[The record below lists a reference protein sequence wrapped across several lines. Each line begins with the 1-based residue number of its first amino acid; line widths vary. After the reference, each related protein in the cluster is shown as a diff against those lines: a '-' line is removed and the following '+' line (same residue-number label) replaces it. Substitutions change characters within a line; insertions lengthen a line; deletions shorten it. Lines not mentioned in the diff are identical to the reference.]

1 MVLFG
6 PKPILLP
13 QDFGTELGSQGGAAG
28 IYDIWRLQFKRCA
41 ELDEAARLRLTVA
54 GVIREHPRFFPGPSV
69 NFGYLIGTRQAYY
82 SRFFRIS
89 RHPRKTKSAFPL
101 VFALFAALMED
112 AKHSGAL
119 IALVESLGIGRE

>member
-54 GVIREHPRFFPGPSV
+54 GDFASIHVFFP
-69 NFGYLIGTRQAYY
+69 
-82 SRFFRIS
+82 
-89 RHPRKTKSAFPL
+89 AFPSTL
-101 VFALFAALMED
+101 VT
-112 AKHSGAL
+112 S
-119 IALVESLGIGRE
+119 